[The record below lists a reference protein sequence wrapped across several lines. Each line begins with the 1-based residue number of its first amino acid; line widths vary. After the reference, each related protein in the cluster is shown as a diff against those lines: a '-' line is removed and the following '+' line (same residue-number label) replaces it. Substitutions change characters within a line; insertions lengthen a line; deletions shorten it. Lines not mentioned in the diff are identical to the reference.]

1 MDDVEKIGDI
11 LDKLLNVLEEMDVP
25 SYEEFSREFGID
37 LLKYVAYLADKEGVN
52 LGMEHSFDDLFM
64 KF

>member
-1 MDDVEKIGDI
+1 MDDVEKIGEI

-25 SYEEFSREFGID
+25 GYEEFSREFGID